1 MTDAPFTETHRATQ
15 MVEVVFKDVGPRK
28 LSWTAMLKHPLTYGA
43 LFKEVKKRKALMSQD
58 IDFADNGG
66 IYVGFMRRVGSWER
80 RETP

>member
-1 MTDAPFTETHRATQ
+1 MTDAPTQ

-43 LFKEVKKRKALMSQD
+43 LFKEVKKRKALMSQG

-80 RETP
+80 RQP